1 MLKLNKVELGLNRY
15 FQSDK
20 EAILFTDQYYFGAA
34 GKSGFSFA
42 YKDGLESYVNEK
54 YNGDFNLFFTFI
66 RERLLETVFYFGAE
80 DHLLLVG
87 LVFTIWFNQCT
98 DNDLKTYLK
107 FYIDNLKDSFL
118 DSNVAK
124 QRLFNTIPEEV
135 EFLKEEISHY
145 QVNDTIL
152 QSIKRIKE
160 KLDLSQENRD
170 FLIDC
175 LPLELH
181 LLLRANNQVGDSA
194 DLDDRLYPILFSI
207 YGSRILTELRRQV
220 VLKEI
225 SIESKKYGVEYQN
238 LRHGIDD
245 LTFDTVLRSLITGRN
260 IRFTLRNKKPL
271 VKKHVNRLVRNH
283 YPNDNNLESLLNT
296 NFSYQSLVNRIKLY
310 KSDSIDIDWVDQY
323 IYNHGL
329 IKLFISVVL
338 GKGTPKWLEGA
349 SDVLLERWG

>member
-34 GKSGFSFA
+34 SKSGFSFS

-54 YNGDFNLFFTFI
+54 YNGDFNLFFSFI
-66 RERLLETVFYFGAE
+66 RERLTETVFYFTAE

-98 DNDLKTYLK
+98 DDDLKTYLK
-107 FYIDNLKDSFL
+107 LYIDNLKDSYL

-124 QRLFNTIPEEV
+124 QRLFNTI
-135 EFLKEEISHY
+135 
-145 QVNDTIL
+145 
-152 QSIKRIKE
+152 
-160 KLDLSQENRD
+160 D

-175 LPLELH
+175 LPLELL
-181 LLLRANNQVGDSA
+181 LLLRASNKIGGSA
-194 DLDDRLYPILFSI
+194 DLDDILYPILFSI
-207 YGSRILTELRRQV
+207 YDSRILTELRRQV

-225 SIESKKYGVEYQN
+225 SIESKKYGVDYQN

-245 LTFDTVLRSLITGRN
+245 LTFDTVLRSLITGKN

-283 YPNDNNLESLLNT
+283 FPNDNNLESLLDT

-310 KSDSIDIDWVDQY
+310 KSDSIDVDWVDQY
-323 IYNHGL
+323 TYNHGL